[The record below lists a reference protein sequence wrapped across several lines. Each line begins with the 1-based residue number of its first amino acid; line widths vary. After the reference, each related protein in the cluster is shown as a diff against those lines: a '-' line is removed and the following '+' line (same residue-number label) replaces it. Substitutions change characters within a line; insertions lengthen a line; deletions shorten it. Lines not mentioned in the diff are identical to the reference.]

1 MKKFITNPVYH
12 DLKMLKLIDDRNIV
26 LINKQTRD
34 KNIRVLQD
42 KKTRV
47 IFLEKFT
54 RFSNYYK
61 KEKGSTRYKQK
72 SMTHLKDG
80 TILKTSKVSYKNKK
94 VSAKDNIVGD
104 DLRRFDKFK
113 NYLSGKKICDFGC
126 GYSGFLSLAQTKTKK
141 LFGVELN
148 NFFLDYLN
156 KNKKYIMINN
166 DINKFDNNF
175 DIVTMFHVLEHL
187 PNQLD
192 ILKDIRS
199 KLKTNGK
206 LIIEVPHSKDFLLEK
221 IDLLEYKNFIF
232 WSEHLVLH
240 TKNSLISFLKKAG
253 FKKIKISF
261 TQRYGFTNHL
271 NWFLN
276 KKPGGHDKFNNIY
289 NEKFDQNYKNHL
301 ENNEL
306 TDTLIAIGEK

>member
-12 DLKMLKLIDDRNIV
+12 DLKMLKLIDDKNII

-54 RFSNYYK
+54 RLSNYYK

-94 VSAKDNIVGD
+94 VSAKYNIVGD
-104 DLRRFDKFK
+104 DLRRFDQFK
-113 NYLSGKKICDFGC
+113 KYLLKNKICDFGC
-126 GYSGFLSLAQTKTKK
+126 GYAGFLSLAKNKTKK

-148 NFFLDYLN
+148 SFFLDYLD
-156 KNKKYIMINN
+156 KNKKYITVNN

-175 DIVTMFHVLEHL
+175 DVVTMFHVLEHL

-192 ILKDIRS
+192 TLINIRS
-199 KLKTNGK
+199 KLNTKGK
-206 LIIEVPHSKDFLLEK
+206 LIIEVPHAKDFLLEK
-221 IDLLEYKNFIF
+221 LDLSEYKNFIF

-240 TKNSLISFLKKAG
+240 TKYSLISFLKKAG

-261 TQRYGFTNHL
+261 SQRYGFTNHL
-271 NWFLN
+271 NWFLH
-276 KKPGGHDKFNNIY
+276 KKPGGHDLFDNIY

-306 TDTLIAIGEK
+306 TDTIIAIAEK